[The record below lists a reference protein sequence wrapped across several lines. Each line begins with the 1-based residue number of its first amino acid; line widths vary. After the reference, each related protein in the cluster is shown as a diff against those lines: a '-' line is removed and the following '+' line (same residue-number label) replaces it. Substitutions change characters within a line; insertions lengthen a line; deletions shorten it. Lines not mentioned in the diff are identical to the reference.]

1 MQSVTPAF
9 SLVGSAAPDL
19 PVTIERVRA
28 AAYVDLN
35 AVRDNVA
42 RLHEASSTAGLMA
55 VVKAEAYGHGL
66 LPSARAALAGGATW
80 LGTAALEEAL
90 ALRAAG
96 IDVPLLTWLAAPGER
111 YEDAIRADVDVS
123 VYAPWALEEVAAA
136 ARTVG
141 SSARIHLKVDTG
153 LGRGGAWIEDWPALV
168 DAALAAEAEGTVRV
182 VGLWS
187 HLAHADAP
195 AHPTIARQVATF
207 RDAIELAEK
216 AGARPQV
223 RHLANSAATLALP
236 DTHFDLV
243 RPGVSVYGLSPGP
256 EVGSAAQLGLRPAMT
271 LTARLAMV
279 KRVPAGQG
287 VSYGHRYVT
296 PVETTLGLVPLGYA
310 DGIPRAAS
318 NVGPLWAAGRRRTI
332 AGTVCMDQVVVDLEG
347 DPAEVG
353 DEVVLFGPGDAGE
366 PTADDWAAAVGTI
379 NYEIVTRI
387 GPRVPRIYRE
397 LSS

>member
-1 MQSVTPAF
+1 MQ
-9 SLVGSAAPDL
+9 
-19 PVTIERVRA
+19 RVRA

-35 AVRDNVA
+35 AIRDNVA
-42 RLHEASSTAGLMA
+42 RLHEASSTAALMA
-55 VVKAEAYGHGL
+55 VVKADAYGHGL
-66 LPSARAALAGGATW
+66 VPSARAALAGGASW
-80 LGTAALEEAL
+80 LGTAALDEAL
-90 ALRAAG
+90 VLRRSG
-96 IDVPLLTWLAAPGER
+96 IDVRVLSWLAAPGER
-111 YEDAIRADVDVS
+111 YADAIRADVDVS
-123 VYAPWALEEVAAA
+123 VNAPWALAEVATA

-141 SSARIHLKVDTG
+141 TAARIHLKVDTG
-153 LGRGGAWIEDWPALV
+153 LARAGAWIEDWPTLV
-168 DAALAAEAEGTVRV
+168 DAALAAEADGTVRV

-195 AHPTIARQVATF
+195 AHPTIARQLSTF

-216 AGARPQV
+216 AGVRPEV

-236 DTHFDLV
+236 ETHFELV

-287 VSYGHRYVT
+287 VSYGHRY
-296 PVETTLGLVPLGYA
+296 TTSAESSLGLVPLGYA

-318 NVGPLWAAGRRRTI
+318 NVGPLWAAGRWRTI
-332 AGTVCMDQVVVDLEG
+332 AGTVCMDQVVVDLG
-347 DPAEVG
+347 NDVAEVG

-387 GPRVPRIYRE
+387 GPRVPRIHRE